1 MKKTTLERLKV
12 VARGVFFH
20 ILTLKCASHHNA
32 VHFFDISTSKS
43 GPSQFLTRLT
53 SKCVS
58 RIFAPQRR
66 ALYRHDNFQRC
77 SEAKALL
84 AFWLWN
90 VFRAIAASTFSTS
103 VIPKLL
109 RTSCVLYVLTSTCAS
124 CPNGV
129 HCFDIS
135 TSKSAP
141 MLRCFDHVYFQ
152 IASPQR
158 RDSWSLIWPDVSTPA
173 ALASLSFEPPGPQN
187 IEKPHC
193 LATFLPV
200 AHFHLLS
207 SYSFSSDS
215 FSALT
220 TVAAPVHKL
229 KVWLPNFFRSSYR
242 QQCTKTTFRQI
253 GMAVLPERLPT
264 VVVKGETQA
273 ASNILGS
280 QVFAIHRTKPKHPAP
295 PVFIHI
301 VHIVQVYPR
310 VDFHYYVVT

>member
-109 RTSCVLYVLTSTCAS
+109 RTSCVLYVLTSTWRPLFRHLNFQKCSDAEVLWPRLLPNRFATTARFLISHLTRCLHTRRFSEPIFRASGPTKHWKTTLSRDFSTFCA
-124 CPNGV
+124 
-129 HCFDIS
+129 
-135 TSKSAP
+135 
-141 MLRCFDHVYFQ
+141 
-152 IASPQR
+152 
-158 RDSWSLIWPDVSTPA
+158 
-173 ALASLSFEPPGPQN
+173 
-187 IEKPHC
+187 
-193 LATFLPV
+193 
-200 AHFHLLS
+200 
-207 SYSFSSDS
+207 FSSS
-215 FSALT
+215 FL
-220 TVAAPVHKL
+220 L
-229 KVWLPNFFRSSYR
+229 LFLFWLFLCSHHCCCACP
-242 QQCTKTTFRQI
+242 
-253 GMAVLPERLPT
+253 
-264 VVVKGETQA
+264 
-273 ASNILGS
+273 
-280 QVFAIHRTKPKHPAP
+280 
-295 PVFIHI
+295 
-301 VHIVQVYPR
+301 
-310 VDFHYYVVT
+310 

>member
-1 MKKTTLERLKV
+1 MCFAPQRRALFRHLNVQKWPE
-12 VARGVFFH
+12 
-20 ILTLKCASHHNA
+20 S
-32 VHFFDISTSKS
+32 
-43 GPSQFLTRLT
+43 FLTRLT

-103 VIPKLL
+103 VIPNCSEHRVFCTFWL
-109 RTSCVLYVLTSTCAS
+109 RH
-124 CPNGV
+124 GV

-158 RDSWSLIWPDVSTPA
+158 RDSWSLIWPDVSTPV

-193 LATFLPV
+193 LATFRPF

-280 QVFAIHRTKPKHPAP
+280 QVFAIHRTKPSTPHHL
-295 PVFIHI
+295 FSYILYI
-301 VHIVQVYPR
+301 
-310 VDFHYYVVT
+310 